1 MNLKSTVKVSQ
12 TLIGTDMSFSLV
24 IQAGLTTVFLC
35 LCLELLYLGFETNES
50 DFHDNGLDHFV
61 KNEKVEEKVEYDDDQ
76 VTDEDDQDEGDGEY
90 TGELEPAE
98 ESESDES
105 GSDFE
110 PETLVS
116 VKKSKKTK
124 KTPKQKRTGIYVNRK
139 KLGISNTSCEICF
152 KDLETSYRL
161 YRHR

>member
-1 MNLKSTVKVSQ
+1 
-12 TLIGTDMSFSLV
+12 MSFSLV
-24 IQAGLTTVFLC
+24 IQAGSTTVFLC
-35 LCLELLYLGFETNES
+35 LCLELLYLGFETSES

-76 VTDEDDQDEGDGEY
+76 ATDGDDQDEGDGEY
-90 TGELEPAE
+90 TGELEPVE
-98 ESESDES
+98 ESESD
-105 GSDFE
+105 FE
-110 PETLVS
+110 PESLMS

-124 KTPKQKRTGIYVNRK
+124 RPPKQKRTGIYVNRK

>member
-1 MNLKSTVKVSQ
+1 MNQKSTVKVSQ

-24 IQAGLTTVFLC
+24 IQAGSTTVFLC

-76 VTDEDDQDEGDGEY
+76 VTDGDDQDEGDGEY